1 MIDGIA
7 YSVADLN
14 IKNKKEYYNQDS
26 SQNDRDYMKRNRSE
40 HQSSIRS
47 KRFKIK
53 EVECSSS
60 SNEEELPITDF
71 LQVIQHK
78 GLKVRPPTPNKNLDR
93 KKSIDERKSS
103 FKI

>member
-40 HQSSIRS
+40 H
-47 KRFKIK
+47 
-53 EVECSSS
+53 
-60 SNEEELPITDF
+60 
-71 LQVIQHK
+71 
-78 GLKVRPPTPNKNLDR
+78 
-93 KKSIDERKSS
+93 
-103 FKI
+103 